1 MPRWALAEDRDLA
14 GDDVLVHVARRWQA
28 AIVGPLPT
36 GGVIDRA
43 DVFTGAIPGASTW
56 TEVPVVRGDGTTLA
70 KVAACLIGEGEGPD
84 DRRAGSDP
92 PFTLAGEV
100 FESGRHG
107 ELIIV
112 ALRNGSRGARSVAG
126 PSGAASRTLCGLRSR

>member
-1 MPRWALAEDRDLA
+1 EDRDLA

-107 ELIIV
+107 ELIRIFMPF
-112 ALRNGSRGARSVAG
+112 GSDHGR
-126 PSGAASRTLCGLRSR
+126 PPTGLREAGYPPPYGR